1 MLNRK
6 SNRLSGLLPTRGIS
20 RFLMVALMMISSV
33 AFAINPFAKTESRD
47 VEAFNQIVVGGLV
60 NVEIKQGDQAGIEV
74 SAFGIDLEDI
84 VTRVEGETLTVTT
97 TGYQR
102 GESISIDVTYENL
115 SAIRTSGAATIE
127 TDGPI
132 NAESLMVVISDTG
145 DAELELNVEVL
156 NIEMRDN
163 GNLTLNG
170 RAKVQNFKS
179 HGGGGRL
186 DNSGLRVGQQ

>member
-6 SNRLSGLLPTRGIS
+6 SKLISGLLPTRAIS
-20 RFLMVALMMISSV
+20 RFLMLALMMISST

-60 NVEIKQGDQAGIEV
+60 NVEIKQGDQAGIEI

-84 VTRVEGETLTVTT
+84 VTRVEHGTLTVTT

-132 NAESLMVVISDTG
+132 NAESLRVVISDTG
-145 DAELELNVEVL
+145 DADLELNVEEL

-186 DNSGLRVGQQ
+186 DNSDLRVGQQ

>member
-1 MLNRK
+1 MLNRTTK
-6 SNRLSGLLPTRGIS
+6 LISGLLPTRGIS
-20 RFLMVALMMISSV
+20 RFLMVALMMISST
-33 AFAINPFAKTESRD
+33 ALAINPFAKTESRD

-60 NVEIKQGDQAGIEV
+60 NVEIKQGDQAGIEI

-84 VTRVEGETLTVTT
+84 VTRVEGGTLTVTT

-102 GESISIDVTYENL
+102 GESISIDVTYESL
-115 SAIRTSGAATIE
+115 TAIRTSGAATIE

-132 NAESLMVVISDTG
+132 NAASLMVVISDTG
-145 DAELELNVEVL
+145 DADLELNVEEL

-186 DNSGLRVGQQ
+186 DNSDLRVGQQ